1 MTRKELINTY
11 VEVMKAE
18 DKSEGTIN
26 EYLKHINEYFC
37 FLDNNNIDYKKANS
51 KDIKLFRNE
60 NPNLSTSTKNLKIC
74 AVNSFYTFLVDDM
87 EILENNPCNNIKS
100 LKIKDREEKI
110 PLTKIQIHWLINSCK
125 NYRDKAIITMLANT
139 GLRISELIN
148 ITMEDYKYAKLH
160 DGELSIIGKGNKLR
174 IVYINNKIIE
184 IVDKYL
190 TIRKNSDY
198 NNLFIS
204 NGCVPMDRSCIS
216 RTLKTIAKRSGHF
229 TDDEI
234 SRIHNHVL
242 RHSYTTEAIE
252 SNIPLEV
259 VSKTLGHSST
269 NTTYNIYMHM
279 NKDRIKENMKK
290 FAI

>member
-1 MTRKELINTY
+1 MKREELINTY

-60 NPNLSTSTKNLKIC
+60 NPNLSTATKNLKIC

-148 ITMEDYKYAKLH
+148 VTMEDYEYAKLH
-160 DGELSIIGKGNKLR
+160 DGELNVIGKGNKLR
-174 IVYINNKIIE
+174 IVYINDKIIE

-190 TIRKNSDY
+190 TIRKNSNY

>member
-1 MTRKELINTY
+1 MTRKELVDTY
-11 VEVMKAE
+11 IKVMKSE

-26 EYLKHINEYFC
+26 EYLKHINEYFS
-37 FLDNNNIDYKKANS
+37 FLDNNGIDYTKANS
-51 KDIKLFRNE
+51 KDVKLFRNE
-60 NPNLSTSTKNLKIC
+60 NPDLSTATKNLKIC

-87 EILENNPCNNIKS
+87 EVLENNPCNNIKS
-100 LKIKDREEKI
+100 LKIKDREEKV
-110 PLTKIQIHWLINSCK
+110 PLTKIQVYWLINACK

-148 ITMEDYKYAKLH
+148 VMMEDYEYAKLH
-160 DGELSIIGKGNKLR
+160 DGELSVIGKGNKLR
-174 IVYINNKIIE
+174 IVYLNDKVIE

-190 TIRKNSDY
+190 TTRKESDY

-229 TDDEI
+229 SDDEI
-234 SRIHNHVL
+234 KKIHNHVL

-269 NTTYNIYMHM
+269 TITYNTYLHM
-279 NKDRIKENMKK
+279 SKNRIKDSMKN
-290 FAI
+290 FSI